1 MRESTQEEIDME
13 AQLAAARN
21 LRSALEDKE
30 QDAPFAEDEMREPTQ
45 EEIDKA
51 DKLAARNLQYT
62 LEDEEQLIEQVRP
75 HPHLFIFPFELSQC
89 WGKHTRHQHRT
100 MKRHLKYCP

>member
-45 EEIDKA
+45 EEIETRQTS
-51 DKLAARNLQYT
+51 LLQETYNT
-62 LEDEEQLIEQVRP
+62 L
-75 HPHLFIFPFELSQC
+75 
-89 WGKHTRHQHRT
+89 
-100 MKRHLKYCP
+100 